1 METIKSILVIILLSL
16 MIIFVISIIVDSIR
30 TELRNKKLD
39 KKLEIAF
46 DEFIKKIEK
55 AKVEVKETK
64 TEPTTDYSS
73 ENILTLKKMAKEK
86 GIKGYY
92 NMKKDEL
99 VKSSKQIEDDK
110 SSFFY
115 AFTLTSHHKYD
126 IIILIIRRMKNE

>member
-16 MIIFVISIIVDSIR
+16 IIIFVIGVIVDGIR
-30 TELRNKKLD
+30 TELRNKRLD

-55 AKVEVKETK
+55 AEAEVKETK

-73 ENILTLKKMAKEK
+73 ENILTLRKMAKEK
-86 GIKGYY
+86 SIKGYY

-99 VKSSKQIEDDK
+99 VKVLSK
-110 SSFFY
+110 
-115 AFTLTSHHKYD
+115 
-126 IIILIIRRMKNE
+126 

>member
-16 MIIFVISIIVDSIR
+16 MIIFAIAVIVNSIL
-30 TELRNKKLD
+30 TELRNKRLD
-39 KKLEIAF
+39 NKLEIAF

-55 AKVEVKETK
+55 AEVEVEETK

-99 VKSSKQIEDDK
+99 VKVLSK
-110 SSFFY
+110 
-115 AFTLTSHHKYD
+115 
-126 IIILIIRRMKNE
+126 

>member
-1 METIKSILVIILLSL
+1 METIKSILVIMLLSL
-16 MIIFVISIIVDSIR
+16 IIIFVIAVIVDSIR
-30 TELRNKKLD
+30 AELCNKRLD

-55 AKVEVKETK
+55 AEVEAKKTK

-73 ENILTLKKMAKEK
+73 ENILTLKKIAKEK

-99 VKSSKQIEDDK
+99 VKVLSK
-110 SSFFY
+110 
-115 AFTLTSHHKYD
+115 
-126 IIILIIRRMKNE
+126 

>member
-1 METIKSILVIILLSL
+1 METIKSILVIMLLSL
-16 MIIFVISIIVDSIR
+16 IIIFVIAVIVDSIR
-30 TELRNKKLD
+30 AELCNKRLD

-55 AKVEVKETK
+55 AEVEAKETK

-73 ENILTLKKMAKEK
+73 ENILTLKKIAKEK

-99 VKSSKQIEDDK
+99 VKVLSK
-110 SSFFY
+110 
-115 AFTLTSHHKYD
+115 
-126 IIILIIRRMKNE
+126 

>member
-16 MIIFVISIIVDSIR
+16 MIIFVISIIVDSIH

-55 AKVEVKETK
+55 AKVKETK

-99 VKSSKQIEDDK
+99 VKVLSK
-110 SSFFY
+110 
-115 AFTLTSHHKYD
+115 
-126 IIILIIRRMKNE
+126 

>member
-16 MIIFVISIIVDSIR
+16 MIIFVIAVIVDSIR
-30 TELRNKKLD
+30 IELRDTRLD

-46 DEFIKKIEK
+46 DECIKKIQKSE
-55 AKVEVKETK
+55 VEVEETK

-99 VKSSKQIEDDK
+99 VKVLSK
-110 SSFFY
+110 
-115 AFTLTSHHKYD
+115 
-126 IIILIIRRMKNE
+126 

>member
-30 TELRNKKLD
+30 LD

-99 VKSSKQIEDDK
+99 VKVLSK
-110 SSFFY
+110 
-115 AFTLTSHHKYD
+115 
-126 IIILIIRRMKNE
+126 

>member
-1 METIKSILVIILLSL
+1 METIKSILVIMLLSL
-16 MIIFVISIIVDSIR
+16 IIIFVIAVIVDSIR
-30 TELRNKKLD
+30 AELCNKRLD

-55 AKVEVKETK
+55 DEVEAKETK

-73 ENILTLKKMAKEK
+73 ENILTLKKIAKEK

-99 VKSSKQIEDDK
+99 VKVLSK
-110 SSFFY
+110 
-115 AFTLTSHHKYD
+115 
-126 IIILIIRRMKNE
+126 

>member
-1 METIKSILVIILLSL
+1 METIKSVLVIMLLSL
-16 MIIFVISIIVDSIR
+16 MIIFAIAVIVDSIL
-30 TELRNKKLD
+30 TELRSKRLD

-46 DEFIKKIEK
+46 DEFIRKIEK
-55 AKVEVKETK
+55 AEVEVKETK

-99 VKSSKQIEDDK
+99 VKILSK
-110 SSFFY
+110 
-115 AFTLTSHHKYD
+115 
-126 IIILIIRRMKNE
+126 

>member
-1 METIKSILVIILLSL
+1 METIKSILVIILLFL
-16 MIIFVISIIVDSIR
+16 MIIFVIAFIVDGIR
-30 TELRNKKLD
+30 TELRNKRLD

-55 AKVEVKETK
+55 AEAEVKETK

-73 ENILTLKKMAKEK
+73 ESILNLKKMAKEK

-99 VKSSKQIEDDK
+99 VKILSK
-110 SSFFY
+110 
-115 AFTLTSHHKYD
+115 
-126 IIILIIRRMKNE
+126 

>member
-1 METIKSILVIILLSL
+1 METIKSVLVIMLLSL
-16 MIIFVISIIVDSIR
+16 MIIFAIAVIVNSIL
-30 TELRNKKLD
+30 TELRSKRLD

-55 AKVEVKETK
+55 AEVEVKETK

-73 ENILTLKKMAKEK
+73 ENILTLRKMAKEK

-99 VKSSKQIEDDK
+99 VKVLSK
-110 SSFFY
+110 
-115 AFTLTSHHKYD
+115 
-126 IIILIIRRMKNE
+126 

>member
-1 METIKSILVIILLSL
+1 METIKSILVILLLFL
-16 MIIFVISIIVDSIR
+16 MIIFLVVFIAESIHI
-30 TELRNKKLD
+30 ELRNKRLD

-46 DEFIKKIEK
+46 DEFIKKVEK

-99 VKSSKQIEDDK
+99 VKVLSK
-110 SSFFY
+110 
-115 AFTLTSHHKYD
+115 
-126 IIILIIRRMKNE
+126 